1 MLPFKNKIL
10 FVGYGAVAECTL
22 PILFKHIKVPAKNVT
37 VMDFADRKAKLAPW
51 IKKGVRFVRDRVT
64 EQNMT
69 KLLAKH
75 VGPGDILID
84 LAWNIDACEIL
95 QWCHDNGV
103 RYINTST
110 ELWDPYSS
118 GPNAHPT
125 TKTLYWRHMN
135 LRRMLAKWK
144 SKGPTAVI
152 EHGANPGLISH
163 FVKQGLID
171 IGTRLIK
178 DNKATGARA
187 AKITKLIAARSFNL
201 LAQELGV
208 KVIHCSERDT
218 QITDKPKEIDEFVN
232 TWSIEGFRE
241 EGTTTSEMG
250 WGTHEKTLPKHAFQH
265 TSGPKNQICL
275 ARMGMNTWVRSFVPN
290 WNILGM
296 VVRHGEAFTISD
308 KLTVWKNG
316 KAVYRPTMHYA
327 YCPCDEAIAS
337 LNEMRGYNY
346 HLNENQRIMND
357 EITKGS
363 DVLGALIM
371 GHDYNSWWVGSD
383 LSIEES
389 RRLVPH
395 QNATT
400 MQVAISVV
408 AASMWMIE
416 NPESGVVVPDE
427 LPHDY
432 VLKISK
438 PYLGKWISK
447 PYDWTPF
454 KGRDTT
460 FDAHNKPDL
469 DRKDPWQ
476 FKNFLVTDAG

>member
-1 MLPFKNKIL
+1 MLPFTNKIL

-64 EQNMT
+64 EKNMT

-110 ELWDPYSS
+110 ELWDPYAA
-118 GPNAHPT
+118 GPNQHPT
-125 TKTLYWRHMN
+125 TKTLYYRHMN

-144 SKGPTAVI
+144 TKGPTAVI

-171 IGTRLIK
+171 IGKKLIK
-178 DNKATGARA
+178 DKKATGARA
-187 AKITKLIAARSFNL
+187 EKITGLIETRAFNL
-201 LAQELGV
+201 LARELGV

-218 QITDKPKEIDEFVN
+218 QITDQPKQVDEFVN

-250 WGTHEKTLPKHAFQH
+250 WGTHEKTLPKHAFEHQE
-265 TSGPKNQICL
+265 GPKNQICL
-275 ARMGMNTWVRSFVPN
+275 AQMGMNTWVRTFVPN
-290 WNILGM
+290 WNVLGM

-308 KLTVWKNG
+308 KLTVWEDG

-357 EITKGS
+357 EITDGA

-371 GHDYNSWWVGSD
+371 GHDYNAWWVGSD
-383 LSIEES
+383 LSIQES

-408 AASMWMIE
+408 AATMWMIE

-432 VLKISK
+432 ILKISK

-447 PYDWTPF
+447 PYDWTPLQN
-454 KGRDTT
+454 RDTT
-460 FDAHNKPDL
+460 FAGYNDADL
-469 DRKDPWQ
+469 DKEDPWQ

>member
-37 VMDFADRKAKLAPW
+37 VMDFADKKAKLAKW
-51 IKKGVRFVRDRVT
+51 IKKGVRYLHDRVT
-64 EQNMT
+64 EKNMKT
-69 KLLAKH
+69 LLAKH

-110 ELWDPYSS
+110 ELWDPYAH
-118 GPNAHPT
+118 GAGGHPT
-125 TKTLYWRHMN
+125 TKTLYYRHMN
-135 LRRMLAKWK
+135 LRRMLSKWPT
-144 SKGPTAVI
+144 KGPTAVI

-163 FVKQGLID
+163 FVKQGLVD
-171 IGTRLIK
+171 IGNRLIK
-178 DNKATGARA
+178 DGKAKGARA
-187 AKITKLIAARSFNL
+187 EKITSLIAGRQFNL

-241 EGTTTSEMG
+241 EGTTTAEMG
-250 WGTHEKTLPKHAFQH
+250 WGTHEKTLPKNAFQH
-265 TSGPKNQICL
+265 KEGPKNQICL
-275 ARMGMNTWVRSFVPN
+275 AQMGMNTWVRSFVPN

-308 KLTVWKNG
+308 HLTVWKNG

-371 GHDYNSWWVGSD
+371 GHEYNSWWVGSD

-408 AASMWMIE
+408 AASMWMID
-416 NPESGVVVPDE
+416 NPEEGVVVPDVM
-427 LPHDY
+427 PHDY
-432 VLKISK
+432 ILKISK

-447 PYDWTPF
+447 PYDWTPL
-454 KGRDTT
+454 KNRDTT
-460 FDAHNKPDL
+460 FAGYNDADL

>member
-1 MLPFKNKIL
+1 MIEFNKRIL

-22 PILFKHIKVPAKNVT
+22 PILFKHIKVPARNVT
-37 VMDFADRKAKLAPW
+37 VMDFEDRAAKLKKW
-51 IKKGVRFVRDRVT
+51 TSKGVNFVRDRVT
-64 EQNMT
+64 EENMAA
-69 KLLAKH
+69 LLGKH
-75 VGPGDILID
+75 AGPGDLIID
-84 LAWNIDACEIL
+84 LAWNIDACELL
-95 QWCHDNGV
+95 QWCRDHGV

-110 ELWDPYSS
+110 ELWDPYAS
-118 GPNAHPT
+118 GRNAHPT
-125 TKTLYWRHMN
+125 TRTLYHRHMN
-135 LRRMLAKWK
+135 LRRMLAKWDG
-144 SKGPTAVI
+144 KGASAVI

-171 IGTRLIK
+171 IGQSLMADK
-178 DNKATGARA
+178 KLKARTAERVA
-187 AKITKLIAARSFNL
+187 EYIRTQQFNL
-201 LAQELGV
+201 LAQAIGV

-218 QITDKPKEIDEFVN
+218 QVTNKPKQVDEFVN

-241 EGTTTSEMG
+241 EGTTTAEMG
-250 WGTHEKTLPKHAFQH
+250 WGTHEKTLPAHAFQH
-265 TSGPKNQICL
+265 KEGPRNQICL
-275 ARMGMNTWVRSFVPN
+275 ARMGMNVWVRSWVPDY
-290 WNILGM
+290 NILGM

-308 KLTVWKNG
+308 KLTVWDGK

-346 HLNENQRIMND
+346 KLNHNQRIMND
-357 EITKGS
+357 EITGGS
-363 DVLGALIM
+363 DILGALIM

-408 AASMWMIE
+408 GASMWMME
-416 NPESGVVVPDE
+416 NPNEGVCVPDE

-432 VLKISK
+432 ILRIAK
-438 PYLGKWISK
+438 PYLGRWISK
-447 PYDWTPF
+447 SSDWTPL
-454 KGRDTT
+454 KERDTT
-460 FDAHNKPDL
+460 FDGYVKPDL

-476 FKNFLVTDAG
+476 FKNFLVTD